1 MDCIQVLQTRMQ
13 SDTALPERF
22 RKIFIRTRVHS
33 HGSPGHL
40 PLPPARKDNQV
51 QYQVRHVRMAG
62 QAARRHLLHYKGSID
77 HRNSH
82 HIVQHSQLHIP
93 RGRAEISGRIRAL
106 HPAEEYRIRHIPLF
120 KAIIIQIDTTW
131 NAYFS

>member
-1 MDCIQVLQTRMQ
+1 MDCIQILQTRMQ

-33 HGSPGHL
+33 HGSLGHL
-40 PLPPARKDNQV
+40 PLPPARKDNQG
-51 QYQVRHVRMAG
+51 QHQVRHAWMAG

-82 HIVQHSQLHIP
+82 HIVQHDQLYIP
-93 RGRAEISGRIRAL
+93 CGRAEISGRIRTL